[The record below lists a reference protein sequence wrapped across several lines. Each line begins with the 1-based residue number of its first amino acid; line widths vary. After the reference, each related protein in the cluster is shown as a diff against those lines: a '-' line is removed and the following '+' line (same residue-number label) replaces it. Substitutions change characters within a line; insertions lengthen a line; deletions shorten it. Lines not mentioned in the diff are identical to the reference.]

1 MACFNDDV
9 QGTGCVTLAAIM
21 AGLRVSGQTLA
32 DVRMVVFGA
41 GSAGVGIADQVRDAI
56 AAEGGISH
64 DKAAEQIW
72 LIDKPGLVTTDT
84 DPSPAQRLYAKDASS
99 WTGRDV
105 SLLGIVQAVR
115 PNVLIG
121 TSTVPGAFTEEIVR
135 AMAAHCPRPIILP
148 LSNPTRLHEAKP
160 ADLLAWT
167 RGKALVATGSPF
179 PPVTGPWGIT
189 STSDG
194 NDDEGQ
200 GGHDVTVEVAECNN
214 SVVFPG
220 IGLGCILSRASR
232 LTDRML
238 VAAVRAVADMSPA
251 RDDATAPL
259 LPDVR
264 EVRAVSVRVACG
276 VIRAAVEEGLATEQ
290 GIPRDDADLE
300 EWVREQMWEPR
311 YRPLRRVGMEGAT
324 RAARGELRKA
334 GTVDRAGEL

>member
-1 MACFNDDV
+1 M
-9 QGTGCVTLAAIM
+9 
-21 AGLRVSGQTLA
+21 
-32 DVRMVVFGA
+32 
-41 GSAGVGIADQVRDAI
+41 
-56 AAEGGISH
+56 
-64 DKAAEQIW
+64 
-72 LIDKPGLVTTDT
+72 
-84 DPSPAQRLYAKDASS
+84 
-99 WTGRDV
+99 
-105 SLLGIVQAVR
+105 QAVR

-121 TSTVPGAFTEEIVR
+121 TSTVPGAFTEDIVR

-179 PPVTGPWGIT
+179 PPVTGPWGTT
-189 STSDG
+189 SNRDG
-194 NDDEGQ
+194 DNGKGQEQGQ
-200 GGHDVTVEVAECNN
+200 GGGQDVTVEVAECNN

-259 LPDVR
+259 LPDVQ

-334 GTVDRAGEL
+334 GTVNRADEL